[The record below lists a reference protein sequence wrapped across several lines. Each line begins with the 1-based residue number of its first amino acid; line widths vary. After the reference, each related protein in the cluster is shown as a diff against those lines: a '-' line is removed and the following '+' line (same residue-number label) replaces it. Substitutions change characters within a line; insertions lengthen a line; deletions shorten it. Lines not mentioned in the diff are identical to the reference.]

1 MLQKNVYQILQ
12 KLSFANIRL
21 EMIQKIKKYINLYR
35 MFFVFIWNEE
45 YIKMQLLIFFIR
57 GLFSREGY

>member
-35 MFFVFIWNEE
+35 MLFVFIWNEE
-45 YIKMQLLIFFIR
+45 YIKMQTLNFFYKRII
-57 GLFSREGY
+57 

>member
-35 MFFVFIWNEE
+35 MLFVFNT
-45 YIKMQLLIFFIR
+45 
-57 GLFSREGY
+57 

>member
-45 YIKMQLLIFFIR
+45 YIKMQTLNFFYKRII
-57 GLFSREGY
+57 